1 MLLLL
6 SSHMTTI
13 KRSDFEKTIYLD
25 FCSTTEW
32 MLQLN
37 SVTSGSVNLGK
48 PGRYVYMLLF
58 ITYQVIKLQ
67 ESDYKLE

>member
-37 SVTSGSVNLGK
+37 SVTFGSVNLGK